1 MVEVHS
7 CIHEKGNNLNNS
19 SKISHEVKKSWVGPL
34 YFQHWIWQL
43 DFEYAKRVVIRLS
56 SALRMSNF
64 LECEWDILF
73 QATRYY
79 PIIRLNYLLLQ
90 RKCFFDYVVLIREH
104 SIRSTYLLVEGIVV
118 FSELWDWIQKFEEE
132 SIVVEEIIEFAWV
145 ERIIRIKLTV
155 NSTRHDGDFNV
166 LLGSISPVSAYF
178 CRLWK
183 LHTVIW
189 ELDFL
194 TFEINLRA
202 IFICQRDF
210 SLGFFPRILCHQI
223 VAWCDDFKSTVI
235 LSTVVLKHE
244 QLLLFLEVDV
254 WLFICNHVGWSDYW
268 WLFWEKGGKVDYKQG
283 HDGSY

>member
-1 MVEVHS
+1 
-7 CIHEKGNNLNNS
+7 
-19 SKISHEVKKSWVGPL
+19 
-34 YFQHWIWQL
+34 
-43 DFEYAKRVVIRLS
+43 
-56 SALRMSNF
+56 MSYIF
-64 LECEWDILF
+64 ECECDFLF
-73 QATRYY
+73 QATGYY
-79 PIIRLNYLLLQ
+79 PIIRLNDLLLQ
-90 RKCFFDYVVLIREH
+90 IKCFFDDVVLIREH
-104 SIRSTYLLVEGIVV
+104 SVRSTYLIVEGIVV
-118 FSELWDWIQKFEEE
+118 FSELWDWIQKFEKE
-132 SIVVEEIIEFAWV
+132 SIVVEEFTEFAWV
-145 ERIIRIKLTV
+145 QRIIRIKLTV
-155 NSTRHDGDFNV
+155 NSTRHNGDFNV

-194 TFEINLRA
+194 TSEGNLRA

-223 VAWCDDFKSTVI
+223 VAWRDDFKSAVN

-254 WLFICNHVGWSDYW
+254 WLFICNHVSWSDYG